1 MRAFSDPASVAVVGA
16 SADPAK
22 WGYWLARG
30 ALRGAHRRKVHLVNR
45 SGAVIDGIATV
56 PGLRDLPDVPE
67 LAVLCVP
74 AAALPE
80 VVEEA
85 LDLGVRAFVGITAG
99 LDGARETALAE
110 RIRAAGARLIG
121 PNCLGVYDSM
131 TALELAWGNFTAGA
145 LGIVSQS
152 GQLGLELAGLAGEA
166 GAGVSRFVSVGN
178 QTDVTAAD
186 VLADLAGHDKTAAV
200 VLYLE
205 SFRDGRA
212 LVKTLAGLRERGKPV
227 IVLTVGASAAG
238 RAAALSHTGAL
249 TSGTEVVR
257 AACRA
262 AGAIFAETPAQAV
275 DVAQLLL
282 AAPLPA
288 GRRVAVV
295 GDSGGQGAMA
305 ADVLSRHGLEL
316 PALGAVSARVA
327 ELLPP
332 AAGIRNP
339 IDLAGAGERD
349 LTTYSTLVELLL
361 ASGEVDG
368 VVLTGYF
375 GSYGA
380 DAPSLQPAEL
390 AVVDAVGAVVERYR
404 RPVIVHS
411 MSRDSV
417 AVRALRKHGIPTYA
431 TIDQVGRSLGLA
443 TESATRG
450 PRVSASTAPASGG
463 MVPSDDVVSG
473 GAVSSADAVSGIAM
487 LSADVVSGSA
497 VPYLAARAVF
507 TGYGVVYPP
516 AVAVRGLDDLRGA
529 AGRLRPP
536 YVLKAAWLAHKTES
550 GGVVTGLGDMA
561 EAAGALAALVG
572 RLGEGEY
579 VLEEMDAR
587 PGTVEL
593 IVGGRRDPSFGPL
606 VLAGAGGTASELYRD
621 VAVELA
627 PVTVEVA
634 ERMLRGLTAYP
645 LLTGWRGAPAVDI
658 RAAAEVVAAVSRL
671 IAGRSDVVECEINPL
686 RAGPDG
692 AVAVDAL
699 VVLR

>member
-1 MRAFSDPASVAVVGA
+1 MKAFSDPASVAVVGA

-56 PGLRDLPDVPE
+56 PRLRDLPEPPE

-74 AAALPE
+74 AATVPE

-85 LDLGVRAFVGITAG
+85 LDLGVRAFVCITAG
-99 LDGARETALAE
+99 LDPARETALAG

-131 TALELAWGNFTAGA
+131 TALELAWGNFTPGA

-166 GAGVSRFVSVGN
+166 EVGVSRFVSVGN
-178 QTDVTAAD
+178 QADVTAAD
-186 VLADLAGHDKTAAV
+186 VLADLAGHDRTEVV

-205 SFRDGRA
+205 SFQDGRA
-212 LVKTLAGLRERGKPV
+212 LVDTLAGLRERGKPV

-238 RAAALSHTGAL
+238 QAAARSHTGAL
-249 TSGTEVVR
+249 TAGTEVVR

-262 AGAIFAETPAQAV
+262 AGAVLVETPAQAV

-282 AAPLPA
+282 DAPAPV
-288 GRRVAVV
+288 GRRIAVV
-295 GDSGGQGAMA
+295 GDSGGQGAVA
-305 ADVLSRHGLEL
+305 ADVLSRNGLEL
-316 PALGAVSARVA
+316 PELGAVASRVA
-327 ELLPP
+327 ALLPP
-332 AAGIRNP
+332 GAGVRNP

-349 LTTYSTLVELLL
+349 LSTYSTLVDLLL
-361 ASGEVDG
+361 ESGEVDG

-380 DAPSLQPAEL
+380 DAPSLEPAEL
-390 AVVDAVGAVVERYR
+390 AVVDAVGAVAARHG

-417 AVRALRKHGIPTYA
+417 AVRALREHGIPTYA
-431 TIDQVGRSLGLA
+431 TIDQVGWSLGLA
-443 TESATRG
+443 TELAVTRPRATDHV
-450 PRVSASTAPASGG
+450 PAAPGEERAAL
-463 MVPSDDVVSG
+463 D
-473 GAVSSADAVSGIAM
+473 
-487 LSADVVSGSA
+487 
-497 VPYLAARAVF
+497 YLAARAVLA
-507 TGYGVVYPP
+507 GCGVRYPAAA
-516 AVAVRGLDDLRGA
+516 AVSGLDDVRAA

-550 GGVVTGLGDMA
+550 GGVVTGLDGP
-561 EAAGALAALVG
+561 EAAATALADLIG
-572 RLGEGEY
+572 RLGAGAY
-579 VLEEMDAR
+579 VLEEMDTR

-606 VLAGAGGTASELYRD
+606 VLVGAGGTASELYRD

-634 ERMLRGLTAYP
+634 GEMLRRLAAYP
-645 LLTGWRGAPAVDI
+645 LLTGWRGAPATDV
-658 RAAAEVVAAVSRL
+658 RAVAEVVAAVSEL
-671 IAGRSDVVECEINPL
+671 IAGRPDMAECEVNPL
-686 RAGPDG
+686 LAGPDG
-692 AVAVDAL
+692 VVGVDAL
-699 VVLR
+699 VVPR

>member
-1 MRAFSDPASVAVVGA
+1 VKAFSDPASVAVVGA

-56 PGLRDLPDVPE
+56 SRLQDLPEPPE

-74 AAALPE
+74 AASVSA
-80 VVEEA
+80 VVDEA
-85 LDLGVRAFVGITAG
+85 LELGVRGFVGITAG
-99 LDGARETALAE
+99 LDVAQETALAE
-110 RIRAAGARLIG
+110 RIRAAGARMIG

-131 TALELAWGNFTAGA
+131 TSLELAWGNFTPGA

-166 GAGVSRFVSVGN
+166 GVGVSRFVSVGN

-186 VLADLAGHDKTAAV
+186 VLADLAGHDKTAVV

-205 SFRDGRA
+205 SFKNGRA
-212 LVKTLAGLRERGKPV
+212 LVETLAGLRALGKLV
-227 IVLTVGASAAG
+227 IVLTVGASTAG

-249 TSGTEVVR
+249 TSGTEVVE

-262 AGAIFAETPAQAV
+262 AGAILVETPAQAV

-282 AAPLPA
+282 DAPIPA
-288 GRRVAVV
+288 GRRIAVV
-295 GDSGGQGAMA
+295 GDSGGQGAVA
-305 ADVLSRHGLEL
+305 ADVLSRNGLEL
-316 PALGAVSARVA
+316 PVLGSVAARVA
-327 ELLPP
+327 ALLPP

-349 LTTYSTLVELLL
+349 LTTYSTLVEMLLE
-361 ASGEVDG
+361 SGEVDG

-380 DAPSLQPAEL
+380 DAPSLESAEL
-390 AVVDAVGAVVERYR
+390 AVVDAVGALAERHR

-417 AVRALRKHGIPTYA
+417 AVRALREHGIPTYA
-431 TIDQVGRSLGLA
+431 TIDQVGWSLGLA
-443 TESATRG
+443 TELAIRRPRG
-450 PRVSASTAPASGG
+450 AVHAPAPAAPAATARGA
-463 MVPSDDVVSG
+463 G
-473 GAVSSADAVSGIAM
+473 GAM
-487 LSADVVSGSA
+487 RYLS
-497 VPYLAARAVF
+497 ARAVLAE
-507 TGYGVVYPP
+507 YGVAYPP
-516 AVAVRGLDDLRGA
+516 AVAVRGLDDLRIA

-550 GGVVTGLGDMA
+550 GGVVTGLGDPA
-561 EAAGALAALVG
+561 EAERALADLIS
-572 RLGEGEY
+572 RLGAGEY
-579 VLEEMDAR
+579 VLEEMDLR

-606 VLAGAGGTASELYRD
+606 VLVGAGGTTSELYRD

-634 ERMLRGLTAYP
+634 ERMLRRLKAYP
-645 LLTGWRGAPAVDI
+645 LLTGWRGAPAVEV
-658 RAAAEVVAAVSRL
+658 RAAAEIVTAVSKL
-671 IAGRSDVVECEINPL
+671 IAGRPDVVECEINPL
-686 RAGPDG
+686 RAGPGG

-699 VVLR
+699 VVLG